1 MLAQFWMSSL
11 SEVVLTKRSIYYKCM
26 LCYIINCWV
35 CTRWFILAKEML
47 WWRMKKKKKRNRH
60 KGVIYA
66 IYKALKA
73 DWSSPS
79 SKAFRSD
86 WGHVL
91 HSLRDQKYLH
101 VKKGLSFSLW
111 KTRPLGSLN
120 SLPSNSGSPNH
131 LSLLTIFTPWI
142 IGGKRQFQFQSF
154 VTAWDCGGGKLQLT
168 RKKPTGKNQLTF
180 SWNFE
185 YHLSFSI

>member
-1 MLAQFWMSSL
+1 
-11 SEVVLTKRSIYYKCM
+11 M
-26 LCYIINCWV
+26 LCYIIKCWV
-35 CTRWFILAKEML
+35 CTRCFFLAKEML
-47 WWRMKKKKKRNRH
+47 CPRLMKNKAKKNKIIRH
-60 KGVIYA
+60 KSVIFA

-73 DWSSPS
+73 GWSSPS
-79 SKAFRSD
+79 SKPFRSD
-86 WGHVL
+86 WGHVV

-154 VTAWDCGGGKLQLT
+154 VTTWDCGGGKLQLT
-168 RKKPTGKNQLTF
+168 RKKPTGKNQLTLG
-180 SWNFE
+180 WNFD
-185 YHLSFSI
+185 YHLSAFNAFCKAVTFFWHFTFSV

>member
-1 MLAQFWMSSL
+1 
-11 SEVVLTKRSIYYKCM
+11 M
-26 LCYIINCWV
+26 LCYRINCWV
-35 CTRWFILAKEML
+35 CTRWFSLAKEKL
-47 WWRMKKKKKRNRH
+47 CPHVMKNEAKKMRNRH

-79 SKAFRSD
+79 SKPFRSD
-86 WGHVL
+86 WGHVV

-101 VKKGLSFSLW
+101 IKKGLSFSLW

-131 LSLLTIFTPWI
+131 LSLLTIFTPRI

-154 VTAWDCGGGKLQLT
+154 VTTWDCGGGKLQLT
-168 RKKPTGKNQLTF
+168 YKEKAHRQK
-180 SWNFE
+180 SINFWMKFWVP
-185 YHLSFSI
+185 SFSI

>member
-1 MLAQFWMSSL
+1 
-11 SEVVLTKRSIYYKCM
+11 M

-35 CTRWFILAKEML
+35 CTRWFILAKEKL
-47 WWRMKKKKKRNRH
+47 CPHVMKNEAKKMRNRH

-79 SKAFRSD
+79 SKPFRSD
-86 WGHVL
+86 WGHVV

-101 VKKGLSFSLW
+101 IKKGLSFSLW

-131 LSLLTIFTPWI
+131 LSLLTIFTPRI

-154 VTAWDCGGGKLQLT
+154 VTTWDCGGGKLQLT
-168 RKKPTGKNQLTF
+168 YKEKAHRQK
-180 SWNFE
+180 SINFW
-185 YHLSFSI
+185 LKFWVPSFSI